1 MKINHQIRHFFHMHR
16 NQYESKS
23 VLNKRQN
30 AKLRALI
37 HHAYNHIPF
46 YRQLFD
52 SAGIKPERVNTIED
66 LSHFPIISKQQL
78 QNVPVDEI
86 TDKAVN
92 LSNYKRITTSGSTGL
107 PLQLFYLKEDFSIL
121 NMNWMRPLWIYGVK
135 PWHKQLEITGPHN
148 VLDKQ
153 KWYHHFGLWRKKG
166 ISLFKNPEEWI
177 KLWYQYK
184 PDVLYGYSGSLK
196 LLAKKVIEKGL
207 SDLNPGFV
215 FGVSDLVDEE
225 CRELILKAFKKRLVD
240 LYGAAETGCI
250 AWECHVCNGYHI
262 NMDTVIVEFIKD
274 NKPVASG
281 TQGRI
286 VVTNL
291 HSYAMPIIRYD
302 LGDMATPLR
311 EKSICGRELPLLK
324 MIEGRADA
332 FIILPSGKMLSPMF
346 FFGIMKPVK
355 GIKQWKIWQ
364 KDKKNVH
371 IIIVPAENFTQDTIN
386 QIRTRIKKHIGSKI
400 VFNFDLVKTIPQDS
414 TGKIRA
420 VVSEVK
426 SQM

>member
-1 MKINHQIRHFFHMHR
+1 MNPFQAKFFYEMLGNQWQSYSKLQKI
-16 NQYESKS
+16 
-23 VLNKRQN
+23 QN
-30 AKLRALI
+30 IKLQKLI
-37 HHAYNHIPF
+37 HHAYYNIPF
-46 YRQLFD
+46 YRHLFD
-52 SAGIKPERVNTIED
+52 STGLKPEEIKDIED
-66 LSHFPIISKQQL
+66 LRNIPITSKKQL
-78 QNVPVDEI
+78 QSVSIDDI
-86 TDKAVN
+86 LYKDSN
-92 LSNYKRITTSGSTGL
+92 LSNYERIATSGSTGL

-121 NMNWMRPLWIYGVK
+121 NMNWMRPLWIYGVR

-148 VLDKQ
+148 VLDKK
-153 KWYHHFGLWRKKG
+153 KWYHHFGLWRKKRTS
-166 ISLFKNPEEWI
+166 IFKNPEEWI

-207 SDLNPGFV
+207 SDLNPRFI

-250 AWECHVCNGYHI
+250 AWECHVCNAYHI

-274 NKPVASG
+274 NKPAAPG

-291 HSYAMPIIRYD
+291 HSHAMPIIRYD
-302 LGDMATPLR
+302 LGDMATLLK
-311 EKSICGRELPLLK
+311 EKSTCGRELPLLK

-332 FIILPSGKMLSPMF
+332 FIILPSGKMLSPLF

-386 QIRTRIKKHIGSKI
+386 QIRTRIKKHIDSKI
-400 VFNFDLVKTIPQDS
+400 VFNFNLVKTIPQDS
-414 TGKIRA
+414 TGKVRA

-426 SQM
+426 SQI